1 MRLIY
6 ADQFEV
12 IAYKDT
18 AGREDTFDAGVQ
30 YMAELIDAAPTVDAV
45 PVVRC
50 KCCQF
55 RKDRIVD
62 GRWEFLGPNRLIKEC
77 MCGTCSVCKVRSKY
91 IVNTMLCPNCGAR
104 MDGEAHG
111 KK

>member
-1 MRLIY
+1 MRLID

-45 PVVRC
+45 PVVGDWAESGQMQGRC
-50 KCCQF
+50 G
-55 RKDRIVD
+55 IVQRN
-62 GRWEFLGPNRLIKEC
+62 GGKGL
-77 MCGTCSVCKVRSKY
+77 
-91 IVNTMLCPNCGAR
+91 AQA
-104 MDGEAHG
+104 GE
-111 KK
+111 K